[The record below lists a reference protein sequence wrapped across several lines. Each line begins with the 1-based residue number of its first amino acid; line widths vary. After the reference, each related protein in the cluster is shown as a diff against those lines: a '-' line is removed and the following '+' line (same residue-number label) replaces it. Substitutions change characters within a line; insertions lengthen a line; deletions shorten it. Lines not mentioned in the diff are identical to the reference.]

1 MKLPIAPESKSTLTE
16 CTLLVSVVLISIGRM
31 MDILQALRVLAE
43 CHLDNLLFYF
53 GFQSRAF
60 LSGVKVRD
68 ASIGSMISVFISSM
82 FNTKNLFT
90 NSDQGTLF
98 TGHAKQNSPLE
109 RSILFLLPLRLSEPL
124 SLRSIPSSVPQ
135 LTFRCPSGEGSSSQ
149 DNWPLRITNGHL
161 LGL

>member
-1 MKLPIAPESKSTLTE
+1 
-16 CTLLVSVVLISIGRM
+16 

-68 ASIGSMISVFISSM
+68 ASIGLMISVFISST

-124 SLRSIPSSVPQ
+124 SL
-135 LTFRCPSGEGSSSQ
+135 
-149 DNWPLRITNGHL
+149 
-161 LGL
+161 